1 MYLLIISAVAV
12 IISLLILG
20 ILKYISISKMRIDD
34 RDNRRKLKL
43 SAFDV
48 LSLLRNLKP
57 FPIGTY
63 KGWKLYSFHHG
74 SRVWCKE
81 VTPNTGGASM
91 TIYGAFHKVKIS
103 PQVLLQIL
111 KDVSRNASWKPGVVA
126 TSITSKPT
134 DHELTGSRPRG
145 IVGGTPVQHDII
157 SEEVIIAAQWNW
169 AVELC
174 RFLGLSSNTTDS
186 MPTVTKEYKRFWHR
200 EDNGVCW
207 VLQMNEMVQE
217 WTFIL
222 AQPSEEVDQ
231 SLLSVMCYM
240 DLESSLNNG
249 ANRVAELVGS
259 LKDYIQYRRLQAT
272 PVIDIKLPLTAK
284 HEKKVRSYSSSD
296 DNAQKQTAGN
306 RMFQRF
312 RSFVEKPLSS
322 CDTASMQLQLQ
333 RSASILR
340 HRLQN
345 KSNCLDDGGG
355 KKNSDALVS
364 KKEFQAKSN
373 SASPQR
379 SKVSEVE
386 GNSHRKTEEKI
397 NAEVIEN
404 NNIVQDLDG
413 EEMLKDNTQNLAA
426 SIVEDFENIE
436 FKNLDKTL
444 DEDIMAHEEET
455 VEKPQDLQQ
464 SSFRKDLNYVVRSNQ
479 AAAEL
484 LSVVLQ
490 VSYMDLNQSLD
501 EQKETSG
508 GWVFCGMDHEVV
520 VLKKTSPNGK
530 VISYLGK
537 GIINAPPKTVWETIC
552 NPQTRFTYDDSLKK
566 VDVVKTIT
574 DSVKIVYYYHEIQQ
588 LFKKEC
594 YDMYILQSERVDGDK
609 FVLAMQSVEKG
620 KHPEA
625 ADYVV
630 RIEILPS
637 GWIIEP
643 YMKEKRV
650 FSMVTYLM
658 QMNFS
663 KLVDKTP
670 FEDLVSKQPSSIA
683 YLRQY
688 LPPTTLWSQKP

>member
-1 MYLLIISAVAV
+1 MIHLCDSIINKMYLLIISVVAV

-34 RDNRRKLKL
+34 RDNRRKLIL

-48 LSLLRNLKP
+48 LSMLRNLKP
-57 FPIGTY
+57 FPVGTY

-74 SRVWCKE
+74 SRVWCKA

-103 PQVLLQIL
+103 PQVILQIL

-134 DHELTGSRPRG
+134 EYDLAGSRPRG
-145 IVGGTPVQHDII
+145 TVGGTPVQHDII
-157 SEEVIIAAQWNW
+157 SEEIIIADQCNW
-169 AVELC
+169 ATELC
-174 RFLGLSSNTTDS
+174 RFLGLSSYATDS

-207 VLQMNEMVQE
+207 VLQMNEIIQE
-217 WTFIL
+217 WIFIL
-222 AQPSEEVDQ
+222 AQPSEEVDH

-249 ANRVAELVGS
+249 ANRVAELIGS
-259 LKDYIQYRRLQAT
+259 LKDYIQHRRLQAT
-272 PVIDIKLPLTAK
+272 PVIDIKLPLTSK
-284 HEKKVRSYSSSD
+284 HEKKVRSYSSSE

-306 RMFQRF
+306 RMLQRF
-312 RSFVEKPLSS
+312 RSLVVKPVSS
-322 CDTASMQLQLQ
+322 CDTASLQFQLQ

-340 HRLQN
+340 HRLQS
-345 KSNCLDDGGG
+345 KSNSDGTT
-355 KKNSDALVS
+355 LVS
-364 KKEFQAKSN
+364 KKEEFQ
-373 SASPQR
+373 ASPQR
-379 SKVSEVE
+379 TKVSEVE
-386 GNSHRKTEEKI
+386 GQNQGKTEDKI

-404 NNIVQDLDG
+404 NNIIQDLDRD
-413 EEMLKDNTQNLAA
+413 EMSKDNTQNFAA
-426 SIVEDFENIE
+426 NCIGDFENIE

-444 DEDIMAHEEET
+444 DEDIMAYEEET
-455 VEKPQDLQQ
+455 IENPQDRQQ
-464 SSFRKDLNYVVRSNQ
+464 SSFKKGLIYVVKSNQ
-479 AAAEL
+479 AAAEI
-484 LSVVLQ
+484 LSVALQ
-490 VSYMDLNQSLD
+490 VSYMDLSQSLA

-508 GWVFCGMDHEVV
+508 GWMFCGMDHEVV
-520 VLKKTSPNGK
+520 ILKKTSPNGK
-530 VISYLGK
+530 VTSYLGK

-566 VDVVKTIT
+566 VDVVQTIT

-594 YDMYILQSERVDGDK
+594 YDMYILQSERVDGEK
-609 FVLAMQSVEKG
+609 FVLAMQSVERG

-630 RIEILPS
+630 RIELLPS

-643 YMKEKRV
+643 FLKEKRV

-658 QMNFS
+658 QVNFS

-670 FEDLVSKQPSSIA
+670 LEDLVSKQPLSIA

-688 LPPTTLWSQKP
+688 LPPTMLWSQKP